1 MKKHIFFTI
10 ILSFFLL
17 FISEKNNAQNL
28 PVGLAPQEVAY
39 IPAYTQSRHLVSSG
53 ITTPPNFPVR
63 SMAEW
68 EEIQALV
75 ITWTQYQA
83 TLKEI
88 VRYAQEECRVIIV
101 CSDSNQVKSYL
112 SSNGITTNNVEFI
125 EEDYDSIWMRD
136 YGANTVY
143 QNDVDSLMLVD
154 WIYNRPRPDDDV
166 LPERIAA
173 HIGVPIYSTTVAPYD
188 LVHTGGNYMSDG
200 FGTGFSSKLIID
212 ENGSSGQ
219 YNQTVKT
226 ENEINDIMEDFM
238 GIDRYVL
245 MDVLPYDGIHH
256 IDMHMKLLDEETL
269 LIGEYPVGQA
279 DGPQIEAN
287 LQYVLS
293 SYNSMFGTPYKIAR
307 IQMPPDDN
315 GNYPDQGPNWN
326 PGDYRTFTNS
336 VIVNKTVLVP
346 TYDEQYDTTAL
357 RIYRENMPGYRVIGI
372 DCNNIIQASGAIHCI
387 TKAVG
392 VEDPLLI
399 SHQELADITVPISD
413 YEVNALVKHRTG
425 LSNVKLYYTTDTLTG
440 YQNVMMSLSDSVNS
454 TWTGFIPSQTAGST
468 IYYYVD
474 ATANSG
480 KNQVRPMT
488 APTGFWSF
496 KVLVNAGAEP
506 LLNPTIIHLEA
517 AYPNP
522 ASAITCIPVSSTMN
536 KQIRLRLLDVLGR
549 EVQSI
554 FKGVLPIGRSYH
566 FFNADQ
572 LVSGVYFIEMTTFT
586 GVETQKIMLK

>member
-1 MKKHIFFTI
+1 MKKHTL
-10 ILSFFLL
+10 LSFSL
-17 FISEKNNAQNL
+17 FCFIIIFGHVSNAQNL
-28 PVGLAPQEVAY
+28 PIGLAPDEIAD
-39 IPAYTQSRHLVSSG
+39 IPAYAQSRHLVSSG

-88 VRYAQEECRVIIV
+88 VRYAQEECTVIIV

-112 SSNGITTNNVEFI
+112 SSNGITVNNVEFI
-125 EEDYDSIWMRD
+125 EDDYDSVWMRD

-143 QNDVDSLMLVD
+143 QNEVDSLILVD
-154 WIYNRPRPDDDV
+154 WIYNRPRPDDDI
-166 LPERIAA
+166 LPERLAS
-173 HIGVPIYSTTVAPYD
+173 HIGAPIYTTTVAPYD

-200 FGTGFSSKLIID
+200 FGTGFSSKLVIE
-212 ENGSSGQ
+212 ENGVGGQ
-219 YNQTVKT
+219 FNQTPKS
-226 ENEINDIMEDFM
+226 ESEINAIMDEFM

-269 LIGEYPVGQA
+269 LIGEYPTGQA

-293 SYNSMFGTPYKIAR
+293 NYNSMFGTPYKIAR
-307 IQMPPDDN
+307 IEMPPDGN

-357 RIYRENMPGYRVIGI
+357 RIYRDNMPGYRVVGI

-399 SHQELADITVPISD
+399 SHQEISDITVPISD
-413 YEVNALVKHRTG
+413 YEINAFVKHRTG
-425 LSNVKLYYTTDTLTG
+425 LSNVKLYYTADTSIG
-440 YQNVMMSLSDSVNS
+440 YQDVMMILSDSINS
-454 TWTGFIPSQTAGST
+454 TWTGFIPNQTAGST
-468 IYYYVD
+468 IYYYID

-488 APTGFWSF
+488 APGGFWKF
-496 KVLVNAGAEP
+496 KVLVNAGTVSLDYSSINMEP
-506 LLNPTIIHLEA
+506 VF
-517 AYPNP
+517 PNP
-522 ASAITCIPVSSTMN
+522 ASAITCIPISSSE
-536 KQIRLRLLDVLGR
+536 KVEISLRLLDVLGR
-549 EVQSI
+549 EVQSV
-554 FKGVLPIGRSYH
+554 FTGSVPVGRSNY
-566 FFNADQ
+566 FFHAYQ
-572 LVSGVYFIEMTTFT
+572 LLPGTYILEMRSDN
-586 GVETQKIMLK
+586 GIETQKIMIK